1 MGLIKLIKKGMQT
14 MPGQMI
20 AGGVQSAYYDTV
32 LEYFRCENLSDDY
45 LFVPAT
51 KVLRNGAV
59 NKGSEGVITNGSV
72 FDVAVNQAAIL
83 IENGRVH
90 DFVIGVTNGE
100 VDTTG
105 RYRYDSN
112 LEPSLISGTMADLKN
127 NFKAQMGNVVD
138 RMKFGGQSNNTMRL
152 IYINLKEIKGQKIG
166 VGGITFYDNRYNLSL
181 ELRGFG
187 TFTYKIIDPVAFYQN
202 MTYDPTRP
210 LRTADV
216 LEELRGNIS
225 TVLDP
230 TVGAI
235 ENLCQRGYVDIK
247 NHSHELAGYANKF
260 LIERGIWANRG
271 IQLVEISLSLQPTD
285 ETKAKVEEI
294 EKAQLYSN
302 PGMAAGLQAQGMYKA
317 MSGIG
322 EGAAKGGSGGGDS
335 MGAMMGMM
343 GMSMMGNMQQQQYA
357 QQYAQPT
364 YGQMQQMPGFQN
376 PYARQPQQNYT
387 PPMYTMQ
394 QNQPNQGQSQP
405 QPQGQNPYGYNNQQQ
420 VQQPTQTP
428 IVEEVVE
435 PTQPTPPVDPVVAPV
450 PVVAP
455 TQEVKGWTCS
465 CGTINQGKFCMEC
478 GSKKPADAPLY
489 RCDKCGWTPDDP
501 HHPPKFCPECGDRFD
516 ESDAQ

>member
-1 MGLIKLIKKGMQT
+1 MGLIKMAKDAANAALNT
-14 MPGQMI
+14 MPGQMFKGAI
-20 AGGVQSAYYDTV
+20 QSSYYDTV

-51 KVLRNGAV
+51 KVMRNGAV

-90 DFVIGVTNGE
+90 DFVVGVTNAE
-100 VDTTG
+100 MDTTG

-112 LEPSLISGTMADLKN
+112 VEPSCISGGLKDIPA
-127 NFKAQMGNVVD
+127 NFKAQALNAVD
-138 RMKFGGQSNNTMRL
+138 RMRFGGQSTNTMRL
-152 IYINLKEIKGQKIG
+152 IYVNLKEIKGQKIG
-166 VGGITFYDNRYNLSL
+166 IGGATFYDNRYNLSL
-181 ELRGFG
+181 ELKGHG
-187 TFTYKIIDPVAFYQN
+187 TFTYRINDPVSFYQN
-202 MTYDPTRP
+202 MAYDPTRP
-210 LRTADV
+210 LRTDDV

-230 TVGAI
+230 TIGAI
-235 ENLCQRGYVDIK
+235 ESVCQRGYVDIK

-260 LIERGIWANRG
+260 LKERGVWTNRG
-271 IQLVEISLSLQPTD
+271 IELVEISLSLQPTE

-343 GMSMMGNMQQQQYA
+343 GMSMMNNMQQNQYA
-357 QQYAQPT
+357 QQYAQPV

-376 PYARQPQQNYT
+376 PYAHQPNQMQQA
-387 PPMYTMQ
+387 PGYTMQ
-394 QNQPNQGQSQP
+394 QNQMQMNNQMQQP
-405 QPQGQNPYGYNNQQQ
+405 MNNPYGQPQMQPNQMNQPQQ
-420 VQQPTQTP
+420 AAPVEQPVQEQAPA
-428 IVEEVVE
+428 
-435 PTQPTPPVDPVVAPV
+435 VAPV
-450 PVVAP
+450 V
-455 TQEVKGWTCS
+455 GWTCA
-465 CGTINQGKFCMEC
+465 CGAVSQGKFCMEC

-489 RCDKCGWTPDDP
+489 KCDKCGWTPADP
-501 HHPPKFCPECGDRFD
+501 HNPPKFCPECGDRFD
-516 ESDAQ
+516 DDDAQ